1 MEYIKKRLLEESV
14 RFIELCQVYYLKGRI
29 DGHTYN
35 SLTGIKLNFIRD
47 ILKKERIDICV
58 EKKILEKI
66 NSLFVVDK
74 KSITW
79 TGKLFALKTVMFK

>member
-74 KSITW
+74 KINNLDR
-79 TGKLFALKTVMFK
+79 KVVCLKDCYV